1 MTIVNMNKINIV
13 GLDSIKTE
21 LIKRIMDLGVVEI
34 SSQDFKLTDPEWNSY
49 VKKDGNE
56 NEVFNLDVKIS
67 QVSEVLNSLE
77 KYDTSKRPLFNTRKP
92 VSSAEFIK
100 ALEKNDSVSENV
112 NRVLG
117 LNKSLSE
124 LCSEGN
130 KIEAAILSLKPW
142 IKYPIPLDM
151 TETKYTSVIIGAV
164 PSIADINELK
174 SKLFRTTERC
184 YMDVVDSDKD
194 QYYCSFICLTE
205 EKEDILELLKQYG
218 FSPVTFKDLRG
229 TAEENIMLY
238 ENSLKEISAKKET
251 VDKDITEL
259 VSFKEEI
266 QLYHDHL
273 VIERDKNKVLSSML
287 KTDTTFYVEG
297 WVPEACKDSVQK
309 VLDQYQCWYDFKKPE
324 EGENFPILLKNNAF
338 AEPFESITELYSL
351 PATSN
356 IDPTAVMAPFY
367 VLFFGMMLGD
377 VGYGVMFALGCYI
390 ILKKFDIEGT
400 FGRMLKV
407 FFWGGISTIFWGVMY
422 GSWFGDG
429 LVVGARHLFNINLPI
444 TYVWVDPLKEPM
456 VVLIVSFVM
465 GLVHLFVG
473 MGMSAYMS
481 IRDGH
486 LADALMDVGLWYLF
500 ILGPIF
506 WLAGDMIIPGSVL
519 PVIGKWVTIASA
531 IGLVLTQGRA
541 KVGIINK
548 LISGVLALY
557 GITGYLGDVLSY
569 SRLLALGLAT
579 GVISSVLSLIG
590 SMGSGITGA
599 IMYVLVFVFGHTLN
613 FAINGLGSFVH
624 SARLQYVEFFGKFYE
639 GGGDAFAPFTKKTK
653 YIKIKEEI

>member
-1 MTIVNMNKINIV
+1 MAIVNMNKISII

-21 LIKRIMDLGVVEI
+21 LIKRTMDLGVVEI
-34 SSQDFKLTDPEWNSY
+34 SSQDLKLTDPEWNAY

-67 QVSEVLNSLE
+67 QVTEVLNTLE
-77 KYDTSKRPLFNTRKP
+77 SYDTSKRPLFNTRKP
-92 VSSAEFIK
+92 ITSDEFIK
-100 ALEKNDSVSENV
+100 ALEKNDRVSENV
-112 NRVLG
+112 SKVLG
-117 LNKSLSE
+117 LNKSLNE

-142 IKYPIPLDM
+142 IKYPISLDM
-151 TETKYTSVIIGAV
+151 TETKYTSIITGAI
-164 PSIADINELK
+164 PSIVNIDELK
-174 SKLFRTTERC
+174 SQLFKTSERC
-184 YMDVVDSDKD
+184 FMDLVDSDKD
-194 QYYCSFICLTE
+194 QFYCSFICLTE
-205 EKEDILELLKQYG
+205 EKEDIFELLKQYG
-218 FSPVTFKDLRG
+218 FSAVTFKDLSG
-229 TAEENIMLY
+229 SAAENITLY
-238 ENSLKEISAKKET
+238 ENSLKEISAEKEA
-251 VDKDITEL
+251 VDKSITGL

-273 VIERDKNKVLSSML
+273 IIERDKNKILSSML
-287 KTDTTFYVEG
+287 KTDTTFFIEG
-297 WVPEACKDSVQK
+297 WVPEACKEGVQK
-309 VLDQYQCWYDFKKPE
+309 VLDEYRCWYDFKKPE
-324 EGENFPILLKNNAF
+324 EGEDFPILLKNNAF

-356 IDPTAVMAPFY
+356 IDPTTVMAPFY

-377 VGYGVMFALGCYI
+377 VGYGLMFSLGCYL

-400 FGRMLKV
+400 FGKMLKV

-429 LVVGARHLFNINLPI
+429 LVVGAKHLFNINLPI
-444 TYVWVDPLKEPM
+444 TYLWVDPLKEPM
-456 VVLIVSFVM
+456 TVLLVSFVM

-486 LADALMDVGLWYLF
+486 LMDALMDVGLWYLF
-500 ILGPIF
+500 IIGPIL

-519 PVIGKWVTIASA
+519 SVIGKWMTIASA

-541 KVGIINK
+541 KPNIVGK
-548 LISGVLALY
+548 LTSGVLSLY

-590 SMGSGITGA
+590 SMGSGISGA
-599 IMYVLVFVFGHTLN
+599 ILFILVFIFGHILN

>member
-1 MTIVNMNKINIV
+1 MNKINII

-21 LIKRIMDLGVVEI
+21 LIKRIMDLGVIEV
-34 SSQDFKLTDPEWNSY
+34 SSQDPKLTDPEWISY

-56 NEVFNLDVKIS
+56 DEVFSLDVKIS
-67 QVSEVLNSLE
+67 QVNEVLNSLE
-77 KYDTSKRPLFNTRKP
+77 KYDTSKRPLFITRKP
-92 VSSAEFIK
+92 ITSDEFKK
-100 ALEKNDSVSENV
+100 ALDKNDGVSESV
-112 NRVLG
+112 AKVLE

-124 LCSEGN
+124 LCSEEN

-142 IKYPIPLDM
+142 VKYDIPLNM
-151 TETKYTSVIIGAV
+151 TETKYTNIIMGTI
-164 PSIADINELK
+164 PGIADIDELK
-174 SKLFRTTERC
+174 SELFKTSDRC
-184 YMDVVDSDKD
+184 FLDVIDSDKD
-194 QYYCSFICLTE
+194 QYYCSFICLSD
-205 EKEDILELLKQYG
+205 EKEDILELFKQYG
-218 FSPVTFKDLRG
+218 FSPVTFKELSG
-229 TAEENIMLY
+229 TAAENIMQY
-238 ENSLKEISAKKET
+238 ENSLKDISAKRDT
-251 VDKDITEL
+251 VENSIREL
-259 VSFKEEI
+259 VTFKEEI

-273 VIERDKNKVLSSML
+273 TIERDKNKILSNIL
-287 KTDTTFYVEG
+287 KTDTTFYIEG
-297 WVPEACKDSVQK
+297 WVPEVCKEKVQE
-309 VLDQYQCWYDFKKPE
+309 VLEEYQCWYDFKEPE
-324 EGENFPILLKNNAF
+324 EDEDFPILLKNNSF
-338 AEPFESITELYSL
+338 SEPFDSITELYSL

-377 VGYGVMFALGCYI
+377 VGYGLMFSLGCYI

-400 FGRMLKV
+400 FGKMLKV
-407 FFWGGISTIFWGVMY
+407 FFWGGLSTIFWGIMY

-429 LVVGARHLFNINLPI
+429 LVVGARHLFNINLPL

-456 VVLIVSFVM
+456 TVLLVSFVM

-486 LADALMDVGLWYLF
+486 LNDALMDVGLWYLF
-500 ILGPIF
+500 IIGPIL
-506 WLAGDMIIPGSVL
+506 WIAGDMIIAGSPL

-541 KVGIINK
+541 KEGIINK
-548 LISGVLALY
+548 LISGTLALY
-557 GITGYLGDVLSY
+557 GVTGYLGDVLSY

-590 SMGSGITGA
+590 SMGSGIAGK
-599 IMYVLVFVFGHTLN
+599 IMFVLVFTFGHILN

-639 GGGDAFAPFTKKTK
+639 GGGDPFAPFTKKTK
-653 YIKIKEEI
+653 YIKFKEEI

>member
-1 MTIVNMNKINIV
+1 MAIVNMNKISII

-21 LIKRIMDLGVVEI
+21 LIKRTMDLGAVEI
-34 SSQDFKLTDPEWNSY
+34 SSQDLKLTDPEWNAY

-67 QVSEVLNSLE
+67 QVTEVLNTLE
-77 KYDTSKRPLFNTRKP
+77 SYDTSKRPLFNTRKP
-92 VSSAEFIK
+92 ITSDEFIK
-100 ALEKNDSVSENV
+100 ALEKNDRVSENV
-112 NRVLG
+112 SKVLG
-117 LNKSLSE
+117 LNKSLNE

-151 TETKYTSVIIGAV
+151 TETKYTSIITGAI
-164 PSIADINELK
+164 PSIVNIDELK
-174 SKLFRTTERC
+174 SQLFKTSERC
-184 YMDVVDSDKD
+184 FMDLVDSDKD
-194 QYYCSFICLTE
+194 QFYCSFICLTE
-205 EKEDILELLKQYG
+205 EKEDIFELLKQYG
-218 FSPVTFKDLRG
+218 FSAVTFKDLSG
-229 TAEENIMLY
+229 SAAENIVLY
-238 ENSLKEISAKKET
+238 ENSLKEISAEKEA
-251 VDKDITEL
+251 VDKSITGL

-273 VIERDKNKVLSSML
+273 IIERDKNKILSSML
-287 KTDTTFYVEG
+287 KTDTTFFIEG
-297 WVPEACKDSVQK
+297 WVPEACKEGVQK
-309 VLDQYQCWYDFKKPE
+309 VLDEYRCWYDFKKPE
-324 EGENFPILLKNNAF
+324 EGEDFPILLKNNAF

-356 IDPTAVMAPFY
+356 IDPTTVMAPFY

-377 VGYGVMFALGCYI
+377 VGYGLMFSLGCYL

-400 FGRMLKV
+400 FGKMLKV

-429 LVVGARHLFNINLPI
+429 LVVGAKHLFNINLPI
-444 TYVWVDPLKEPM
+444 TYLWVDPLKEPM
-456 VVLIVSFVM
+456 TVLLVSFVM

-486 LADALMDVGLWYLF
+486 LMDALMDVGLWYLF
-500 ILGPIF
+500 IIGPIL

-519 PVIGKWVTIASA
+519 SVIGKWMTIASA

-541 KVGIINK
+541 KPNIVGK
-548 LISGVLALY
+548 LTSGVLSLY

-590 SMGSGITGA
+590 SMGSGISGA
-599 IMYVLVFVFGHTLN
+599 ILFILVFIFGHILN

>member
-1 MTIVNMNKINIV
+1 
-13 GLDSIKTE
+13 
-21 LIKRIMDLGVVEI
+21 
-34 SSQDFKLTDPEWNSY
+34 
-49 VKKDGNE
+49 
-56 NEVFNLDVKIS
+56 
-67 QVSEVLNSLE
+67 
-77 KYDTSKRPLFNTRKP
+77 
-92 VSSAEFIK
+92 
-100 ALEKNDSVSENV
+100 
-112 NRVLG
+112 
-117 LNKSLSE
+117 
-124 LCSEGN
+124 
-130 KIEAAILSLKPW
+130 
-142 IKYPIPLDM
+142 
-151 TETKYTSVIIGAV
+151 
-164 PSIADINELK
+164 
-174 SKLFRTTERC
+174 
-184 YMDVVDSDKD
+184 
-194 QYYCSFICLTE
+194 
-205 EKEDILELLKQYG
+205 LLKQYG

-287 KTDTTFYVEG
+287 KTDTTFYIEG

-324 EGENFPILLKNNAF
+324 EGENFPVLLKNSAF

-590 SMGSGITGA
+590 SMGSGIAGA
-599 IMYVLVFVFGHTLN
+599 ILYVLVFVFGHILN

>member
-1 MTIVNMNKINIV
+1 MNKISII

-21 LIKRIMDLGVVEI
+21 LIKRTMDLGAVEI
-34 SSQDFKLTDPEWNSY
+34 SSQDLKLTDPEWNAY

-67 QVSEVLNSLE
+67 QVTEVLNTLE
-77 KYDTSKRPLFNTRKP
+77 SYDTSKRPLFNTRKP
-92 VSSAEFIK
+92 ITSDEFIK
-100 ALEKNDSVSENV
+100 ALEKNDRVSENV
-112 NRVLG
+112 SKVLG
-117 LNKSLSE
+117 LNKSLNE

-142 IKYPIPLDM
+142 IKYPISLDM
-151 TETKYTSVIIGAV
+151 TETKYTSIITGAI
-164 PSIADINELK
+164 PSIVNIDELK
-174 SKLFRTTERC
+174 SQLFKTSERC
-184 YMDVVDSDKD
+184 FMDLVDSDKD
-194 QYYCSFICLTE
+194 QFYCSFICLTE
-205 EKEDILELLKQYG
+205 EKEDIFELLKQYG
-218 FSPVTFKDLRG
+218 FSAVTFKDLSG
-229 TAEENIMLY
+229 SAAENITLY
-238 ENSLKEISAKKET
+238 ENSLKEISAEKEA
-251 VDKDITEL
+251 VDKSITGL

-273 VIERDKNKVLSSML
+273 IIERDKNKILSSML
-287 KTDTTFYVEG
+287 KTDTTFFIEG
-297 WVPEACKDSVQK
+297 WVPEACKEGVQK
-309 VLDQYQCWYDFKKPE
+309 VLDEYRCWYDFKKPE
-324 EGENFPILLKNNAF
+324 EGEDFPILLKNNAF

-356 IDPTAVMAPFY
+356 IDPTTVMAPFY

-377 VGYGVMFALGCYI
+377 VGYGLMFSIGCYL

-400 FGRMLKV
+400 FGKMLKV

-429 LVVGARHLFNINLPI
+429 LVVGAKHLFNINLPI

-456 VVLIVSFVM
+456 TVLLVSFVM
-465 GLVHLFVG
+465 GLIHLFVG

-486 LADALMDVGLWYLF
+486 LMDALMDVGLWYLF
-500 ILGPIF
+500 IIGPIL

-519 PVIGKWVTIASA
+519 PLVGKWMTIASA

-541 KVGIINK
+541 KPNIIGK
-548 LISGVLALY
+548 LTSGVLALY

-590 SMGSGITGA
+590 SMGSGIAGA
-599 IMYVLVFVFGHTLN
+599 VLFIVVFVFGHTLN

-639 GGGDAFAPFTKKTK
+639 GGGDSFAPFTKKTK

>member
-1 MTIVNMNKINIV
+1 MTIVNMNKVNII

-21 LIKRIMDLGVVEI
+21 LIKRIMDLGVIEV
-34 SSQDFKLTDPEWNSY
+34 SSQDPKLTDPEWISY

-56 NEVFNLDVKIS
+56 DEVFSLDVKIS
-67 QVSEVLNSLE
+67 QVNEVLNSLE
-77 KYDTSKRPLFNTRKP
+77 KYDTSKRPLFITRKP
-92 VSSAEFIK
+92 ITSDEFKK
-100 ALEKNDSVSENV
+100 ALDKNDGVSESV
-112 NRVLG
+112 AKVLE

-124 LCSEGN
+124 LCSEEN

-142 IKYPIPLDM
+142 VKYDIPLNM
-151 TETKYTSVIIGAV
+151 TETKYTNIIMGTI
-164 PSIADINELK
+164 PGIADIDELK
-174 SKLFRTTERC
+174 SELFKTSDRC
-184 YMDVVDSDKD
+184 FLDVIDSDKD
-194 QYYCSFICLTE
+194 QYYCSFICLSD
-205 EKEDILELLKQYG
+205 EKEDILELFKQYG
-218 FSPVTFKDLRG
+218 FSPVTFKELSG
-229 TAEENIMLY
+229 TAAENIMQY
-238 ENSLKEISAKKET
+238 ENSLKDISAKRDT
-251 VDKDITEL
+251 VENSIREL
-259 VSFKEEI
+259 VTFKEEI

-273 VIERDKNKVLSSML
+273 TIERDKNKILSNIL
-287 KTDTTFYVEG
+287 KTDTTFYIEG
-297 WVPEACKDSVQK
+297 WVPEVCKEKVQE
-309 VLDQYQCWYDFKKPE
+309 VLEEYQCWYDFKEPE
-324 EGENFPILLKNNAF
+324 EDEDFPILLKNNSF
-338 AEPFESITELYSL
+338 SEPFDSITELYSL

-377 VGYGVMFALGCYI
+377 VGYGLMFSLGCYI

-400 FGRMLKV
+400 FGKMLKV
-407 FFWGGISTIFWGVMY
+407 FFWGGLSTIFWGIMY

-429 LVVGARHLFNINLPI
+429 LVVGARHLFNINLPL

-456 VVLIVSFVM
+456 TVLLVSFVM

-486 LADALMDVGLWYLF
+486 LNDALMDVGLWYLF
-500 ILGPIF
+500 IIGPIL
-506 WLAGDMIIPGSVL
+506 WIAGDMIIAGSPL

-541 KVGIINK
+541 KPNIVGK
-548 LISGVLALY
+548 LTSGVLSLY

-590 SMGSGITGA
+590 SMGSGIAGK
-599 IMYVLVFVFGHTLN
+599 IMFVLVFTFGHILN

-639 GGGDAFAPFTKKTK
+639 GGGDPFAPFTKKTK
-653 YIKIKEEI
+653 YIKFKEEI

>member
-1 MTIVNMNKINIV
+1 MNKVNII

-21 LIKRIMDLGVVEI
+21 LIKRIMDLGVIEV
-34 SSQDFKLTDPEWNSY
+34 SSQDPKLTDPEWISY

-56 NEVFNLDVKIS
+56 DEVFSLDVKIS
-67 QVSEVLNSLE
+67 QVNEVLNSLE
-77 KYDTSKRPLFNTRKP
+77 KYDTSKRPLFITRKP
-92 VSSAEFIK
+92 ITSDEFKK
-100 ALEKNDSVSENV
+100 ALDKNDGVSESV
-112 NRVLG
+112 AKVLE

-124 LCSEGN
+124 LCSEEN

-142 IKYPIPLDM
+142 VKYDIPLNM
-151 TETKYTSVIIGAV
+151 TETKYTNIIMGTI
-164 PSIADINELK
+164 PGIADIDELK
-174 SKLFRTTERC
+174 SELFKTSDRC
-184 YMDVVDSDKD
+184 FLDVIDSDKD
-194 QYYCSFICLTE
+194 QYYCSFICLSD
-205 EKEDILELLKQYG
+205 EKEDILELFKQYG
-218 FSPVTFKDLRG
+218 FSPVTFKELSG
-229 TAEENIMLY
+229 TAAENIMQY
-238 ENSLKEISAKKET
+238 ENSLKDISAKRDT
-251 VDKDITEL
+251 VENSIREL
-259 VSFKEEI
+259 VTFKEEI

-273 VIERDKNKVLSSML
+273 TIERDKNKILSNIL
-287 KTDTTFYVEG
+287 KTDTTFYIEG
-297 WVPEACKDSVQK
+297 WVPEVCKEKVQE
-309 VLDQYQCWYDFKKPE
+309 VLEEYQCWYDFKEPE
-324 EGENFPILLKNNAF
+324 EDEDFPILLKNNSF
-338 AEPFESITELYSL
+338 SEPFDSITELYSL

-377 VGYGVMFALGCYI
+377 VGYGLMFSLGCYI

-400 FGRMLKV
+400 FGKMLKV
-407 FFWGGISTIFWGVMY
+407 FFWGGLSTIFWGIMY

-429 LVVGARHLFNINLPI
+429 LVVGARHLFNINLPL

-456 VVLIVSFVM
+456 TVLLVSFVM

-486 LADALMDVGLWYLF
+486 LNDALMDVGLWYLF
-500 ILGPIF
+500 IIGPIL
-506 WLAGDMIIPGSVL
+506 WIAGDMIIAGSPL

-541 KVGIINK
+541 KPNIVGK
-548 LISGVLALY
+548 LTSGVLSLY

-590 SMGSGITGA
+590 SMGSGIAGK
-599 IMYVLVFVFGHTLN
+599 IMFVLVFTFGHILN

-639 GGGDAFAPFTKKTK
+639 GGGDPFAPFTKKTK
-653 YIKIKEEI
+653 YIKFKEEI

>member
-1 MTIVNMNKINIV
+1 MNKISII

-21 LIKRIMDLGVVEI
+21 LIKRIMELGVVEI
-34 SSQDFKLTDPEWNSY
+34 SSQDTKLTDPEWINY

-56 NEVFNLDVKIS
+56 NVVFNLDVKIS
-67 QVSEVLNSLE
+67 QINEVLNSLDM
-77 KYDTSKRPLFNTRKP
+77 YDTSKRPLFNTRKTI
-92 VSSAEFIK
+92 SSDEFSK
-100 ALEKNDSVSENV
+100 ALEKNEGVSENAAK
-112 NRVLG
+112 VLE

-124 LCSEGN
+124 LCSEEN

-142 IKYPIPLDM
+142 SKYDIPLNM
-151 TETKYTSVIIGAV
+151 TETKYTSIIIGAV
-164 PSIADINELK
+164 PNIADIDELK
-174 SKLFRTTERC
+174 SELFKTTDRC
-184 YMDVVDSDKD
+184 FMDVIDSDKD
-194 QYYCSFICLTE
+194 QYYCSFICLSD
-205 EKEDILELLKQYG
+205 EKEDILELLKLYG
-218 FSPVTFKDLRG
+218 FSAVTFKELKG
-229 TAEENIMLY
+229 TAAENIMQY
-238 ENSLKEISAKKET
+238 ENSLKEISAKRDT
-251 VDKDITEL
+251 VENNITEQ

-273 VIERDKNKVLSSML
+273 VIERDKNRILSNML
-287 KTDTTFYVEG
+287 KTDTTFYIEG
-297 WVPEACKDSVQK
+297 WVPEVCKENVQK
-309 VLDQYQCWYDFKKPE
+309 VLDEYQCWHDFKKPE
-324 EGENFPILLKNNAF
+324 EDENFPILLKNNSF
-338 AEPFESITELYSL
+338 SEPFESITELYSL
-351 PATSN
+351 PGTSN
-356 IDPTAVMAPFY
+356 MDPTAVMAPFY

-400 FGRMLKV
+400 FGKMLKV
-407 FFWGGISTIFWGVMY
+407 FFWGGLSTIFWGVMY

-429 LVVGARHLFNINLPI
+429 LVVGARHLFNINLPL

-456 VVLIVSFVM
+456 TVLLVSFVM

-486 LADALMDVGLWYLF
+486 LNDALMDVGLWYLF
-500 ILGPIF
+500 IIGPIL
-506 WLAGDMIIPGSVL
+506 WLAGDMIIPGSPL

-541 KVGIINK
+541 KEGIINK
-548 LISGVLALY
+548 LISGILALY

-590 SMGSGITGA
+590 SMGSGISGK
-599 IMYVLVFVFGHTLN
+599 IMFVLVFVFGHVLN